1 MHHDKSLLHNRYHVK
16 GVYKRPFWRTRQNW
30 SQCSWLVPRPDN
42 QWWRVQSPSKEHW
55 TPPGT
60 VLVSWV
66 WSPAIGG
73 AVAVA
78 TLPFCLH
85 IRPMC
90 TATNT
95 PALMI
100 AVKLRLKCCCLS
112 TKKQGSFCSN
122 HGFELSA
129 LLSPLAGEASLDR
142 NNYVVKLTVVT
153 VILIVITYLSIV
165 WLSSIACYPRHQNNG
180 HNNPSRPK
188 RWSPP
193 RMITMFCM
201 ACNSYLGQVLLLF
214 KSIPRI
220 KLVLDLI

>member
-1 MHHDKSLLHNRYHVK
+1 MHSSIILSSFGVGTASNVSCKYLQDMHHDKSLLHNRYHVK

-100 AVKLRLKCCCLS
+100 AVKLWLKCCCLP
-112 TKKQGSFCSN
+112 TKKNRALFAAIMVLNCLPYYRHWLERPASTATTMWSN
-122 HGFELSA
+122 W
-129 LLSPLAGEASLDR
+129 PL
-142 NNYVVKLTVVT
+142 
-153 VILIVITYLSIV
+153 
-165 WLSSIACYPRHQNNG
+165 
-180 HNNPSRPK
+180 
-188 RWSPP
+188 
-193 RMITMFCM
+193 
-201 ACNSYLGQVLLLF
+201 
-214 KSIPRI
+214 
-220 KLVLDLI
+220 